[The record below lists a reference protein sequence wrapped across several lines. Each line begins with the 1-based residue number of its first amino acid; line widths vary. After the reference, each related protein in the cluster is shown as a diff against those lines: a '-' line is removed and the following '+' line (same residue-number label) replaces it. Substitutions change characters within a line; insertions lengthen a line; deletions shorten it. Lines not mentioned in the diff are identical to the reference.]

1 MCRALQDLMKD
12 DIDQARVSATIDAYR
27 EYGESDEDI
36 IAKIMKKFNVTKEY
50 VQALLSPQVTV

>member
-1 MCRALQDLMKD
+1 MCRALEKKEKRDK
-12 DIDQARVSATIDAYR
+12 VSATIDAYR